1 MYLEFAPVYRD
12 KGLVTTPLFGKRP
25 FLDKWEETN
34 LGTIYLD
41 KTYRTKND
49 KTIYLTKANIG
60 LLCGSP
66 SGVICIDIDTPDLE
80 IQQIILD
87 NLPET
92 PVMKK
97 GKKGVNFFY
106 RHNGESTV
114 NYKNPIL
121 KKDNLFELISTG
133 RQTVLP
139 PSIHPDSKKAYEWCD
154 RDGNSRSISL
164 LNVELDSLPYLPKN
178 WINTVDELIKQH
190 FNDKPVNNDVSL
202 GVAALFGHHDVGK
215 KSHKQMNDYNPE
227 TIPEGYE
234 DRCRS
239 GAHTA
244 LTEYIMALVNAG
256 KGEGAVK
263 DVIKYDEEYN
273 TGYAS
278 TYYNCRTCKFPKG
291 EAEARA
297 LLHIGDLKKTVIKK
311 KMEEGDTLP
320 VFDDSSGS
328 GSKEFKVVKTLLE
341 DFDIIK
347 DGETIHDIDSN
358 NSSMLIQSDDLFQ
371 YMEQEGYWR
380 KLSNEEVN
388 KIKRRIQSENNGNAS
403 FNKMEATFKMFKTY
417 LPTPDI
423 EKINMHQGNPYRL
436 CLKNGT
442 LHVVEDG
449 SGYSVK
455 FFPHSRKDFC
465 TNRLELEYDEDFK
478 EKNEEFEEMLERIFE
493 GDEDKDEKILAIQE
507 LFGASLLPCFPKVYF
522 LHGKAGAGKS
532 TLFLLLS
539 NLLASENIGRVD
551 PSDFRGFLLEPL
563 LGKMINMVTDIRT
576 NTVINSDV
584 LKQIEDRVPYTI
596 QRKGRVNVT
605 APLPAIHCFGGNDLP
620 KNFDTGS
627 TAFERRIVFVS
638 FNNVVI
644 KKTGGKFSHD
654 RNFAHK
660 VFNQNP
666 QGVLNFA
673 LKGIKRIC
681 ENNGQFTQPK
691 SGHETMDEWT
701 SEYDV
706 YKQFM
711 KEIGEGDV
719 EGIGGTT
726 IIADPEGFV
735 DRRVLWDIF
744 KHWMIHSNRG
754 KQNVTRQAFYK
765 QMRRDRG
772 ERKSN
777 GFHYV
782 KGVKLI
788 ENNGENFTPPPSNE
802 VLDPAS
808 VSF

>member
-1 MYLEFAPVYRD
+1 MYLEFAPVYKD

-25 FLDKWEETN
+25 FMDKWEET
-34 LGTIYLD
+34 TLD
-41 KTYRTKND
+41 SVYEFRTYINKNN
-49 KTIYLTKANIG
+49 KTIYLQKSNIG

-66 SGVICIDIDTPDLE
+66 SGVICIDIDTPDPE
-80 IQQIILD
+80 VQKIILD

-114 NYKNPIL
+114 NYKNPLL

-139 PSIHPDSKKAYEWCD
+139 PSIHPDTNQAYEWCD
-154 RDGNSRSISL
+154 REGNTSKSSL
-164 LNVELDSLPYLPKN
+164 LNVELDSLPFLPEG
-178 WINTVDELIKQH
+178 WINTVDALIKQH
-190 FNDKPVNNDVSL
+190 YNEKATVTKDVSL

-215 KSHKQMNDYNPE
+215 KSHKDMSDYNPE

-244 LTEYIMALVNAG
+244 LSEFIMALVNSG
-256 KGEGAVK
+256 KGENAV
-263 DVIKYDEEYN
+263 DQVLKYDEEYN
-273 TGYAS
+273 KGYAN
-278 TYYNCRTCKFPKG
+278 TYYNCRTCKFPNG
-291 EAEARA
+291 EARARA
-297 LLHIGDLKKTVIKK
+297 LLHIGDLKRTVIKK
-311 KMEEGDTLP
+311 KIEEGDTLP
-320 VFDDSSGS
+320 DFNDGGGS

-341 DFDIIK
+341 DFDVLK
-347 DGETIHDIDSN
+347 PDESVAQIDART
-358 NSSMLIQSDDLFQ
+358 SSMLVQSDDLFQ
-371 YMEQEGYWR
+371 YIEEQGYWK

-388 KIKRRIQSENNGNAS
+388 KIKRKIQAENDGNAS
-403 FNKMEATFKMFKTY
+403 FNKMESTFKMFKTY

-423 EKINMHQGNPYRL
+423 NVINMHQGNPYRL
-436 CLKNGT
+436 CLNNGT
-442 LHVVEDG
+442 LHVVESD
-449 SGYSVK
+449 SGYELK
-455 FFPHSRKDFC
+455 FFPHSRTDFC
-465 TNRLELEYDEDFK
+465 TNRLELDYDENFK
-478 EKNEEFEEMLERIFE
+478 EKNEEFEAMLERIFE
-493 GDEDKDEKILAIQE
+493 GDDDKEEKILAIQE

-532 TLFLLLS
+532 TLFILLS
-539 NLLASENIGRVD
+539 NLLAQENIGRVD

-563 LGKMINMVTDIRT
+563 LGKMINMVTDIKT
-576 NTVINSDV
+576 NTVINADV

-644 KKTGGKFSHD
+644 KKTEGKFSHD

-660 VFNQNP
+660 VFKQNP

-706 YKQFM
+706 FHQFK

-719 EGIGGTT
+719 QDDLFISTEGCI
-726 IIADPEGFV
+726 
-735 DRRVLWDIF
+735 DRRILWEIF
-744 KHWMIHSNRG
+744 KQWLVNSNRG
-754 KQNVTRQAFYK
+754 KQNITRQAFYK
-765 QMRRDRG
+765 AMRKIFT

-777 GFHYV
+777 GIYMI
-782 KGVKLI
+782 KGVMVRD
-788 ENNGENFTPPPSNE
+788 ENFTPPPSNDTE
-802 VLDPAS
+802 SIANVA
-808 VSF
+808 F